1 MLKVEKSVLELRQT
15 LEEMTEIVI
24 STVGSISTSLNKE
37 NFENLEFVFQQDRHI
52 DSLEKKIDQQAVAL
66 LALINPMAS
75 DLRFVFSVIKLN
87 SDLERIGDE
96 CKNVAK
102 ELKNLQAPIPDE
114 LKILSGKVYEMVK
127 DSIKALLNQD
137 SALAKE
143 IILKDD
149 EVDELEYFI
158 QKKYT
163 NSIGIAFAAKALER
177 IADHTTNISENVIFA
192 TEGIDIRHENSIM
205 NRLKKTED

>member
-1 MLKVEKSVLELRQT
+1 
-15 LEEMTEIVI
+15 
-24 STVGSISTSLNKE
+24 
-37 NFENLEFVFQQDRHI
+37 
-52 DSLEKKIDQQAVAL
+52 
-66 LALINPMAS
+66 MAS
-75 DLRFVFSVIKLN
+75 DLRFVFSVVKLN

-102 ELKNLQAPIPDE
+102 ELKHLESPIPED
-114 LKILSGKVYEMVK
+114 LKVLSDKVYEMVK

-137 SALAKE
+137 STLAKE
-143 IILKDD
+143 IILRDD
-149 EVDELEYFI
+149 EVDELEYSI
-158 QKKYT
+158 QKKYA

-205 NRLKKTED
+205 NRLNKTET

>member
-1 MLKVEKSVLELRQT
+1 MLKIEKSVLELRNT
-15 LEEMTEIVI
+15 LKEMTEIVI
-24 STVGSISTSLNKE
+24 TTVDSIRNCIKKE
-37 NFENLEFVFQQDRHI
+37 NFDTLEFVFQQDRHI
-52 DSLEKKIDQQAVAL
+52 DNLEKQLDQQAVAL

-102 ELKNLQAPIPDE
+102 ELKHLKPPIPDE
-114 LKILSGKVYEMVK
+114 LKVLSDKVYEMVK
-127 DSIKALLNQD
+127 DAVKALLHQD

-149 EVDELEYFI
+149 EVDELEYAI
-158 QKKYT
+158 QQKYQ

-177 IADHTTNISENVIFA
+177 IADHTTNISENVVFA

-205 NRLKKTED
+205 NRLNKTEN

>member
-1 MLKVEKSVLELRQT
+1 MLKVEKSVLELRKT
-15 LEEMTEIVI
+15 LEEMTDIVI
-24 STVGSISTSLNKE
+24 SIVDTIRTCIKKE
-37 NFENLEFVFQQDRHI
+37 NFETLEFVFQQDRHI
-52 DSLEKKIDQQAVAL
+52 DDLEKKIDQQAVAL

-75 DLRFVFSVIKLN
+75 DLRFVFSVVKLN

-102 ELKNLQAPIPDE
+102 ELKTLEPPIPED
-114 LKILSGKVYEMVK
+114 LKILADKVYEMVK
-127 DSIKALLNQD
+127 DAVNALLNQN
-137 SALAKE
+137 SALAQE

-149 EVDELEYFI
+149 EVDKLEYSI
-158 QKKYT
+158 QKKYS

-177 IADHTTNISENVIFA
+177 IADHTTNISENVVFA

-205 NRLKKTED
+205 NRLGKSDK

>member
-1 MLKVEKSVLELRQT
+1 MLNVEKSVLELRKT
-15 LEEMTEIVI
+15 LAEMTEIVI
-24 STVGSISTSLNKE
+24 STVDNIRNCIKKE
-37 NFENLEFVFQQDRHI
+37 KFDTLEYVFQQDRNI

-102 ELKNLQAPIPDE
+102 ELKNLQPPVPEE
-114 LKILSGKVYEMVK
+114 LKILSDKVYEMVK

-137 SALAKE
+137 SSLAKE

-149 EVDELEYFI
+149 EVDELEYSI
-158 QKKYT
+158 QKKYV

-205 NRLKKTED
+205 NRLKKTEN

>member
-1 MLKVEKSVLELRQT
+1 MLKIEKSVSELRKT

-24 STVGSISTSLNKE
+24 STMDTIRICIKNE
-37 NFENLEFVFQQDRHI
+37 NFEKLEYVFQQDRQI
-52 DSLEKKIDQQAVAL
+52 DILEKKIDQQAVAL

-102 ELKNLQAPIPDE
+102 ELKNLVPPIPDE
-114 LKILSGKVYEMVK
+114 LKNLSDKVYEMVK
-127 DSIKALLNQD
+127 NAISALLNQD
-137 SALAKE
+137 SNLAKE

-158 QKKYT
+158 QKKYPT
-163 NSIGIAFAAKALER
+163 SLGIAFAAKALER
-177 IADHTTNISENVIFA
+177 IADHTTNISENVVFA

-205 NRLKKTED
+205 NRLKKEPK

>member
-1 MLKVEKSVLELRQT
+1 MLKVEKSVSELRQT
-15 LEEMTEIVI
+15 LEEMTEVVT
-24 STVGSISTSLNKE
+24 STVGTIRTCIHQE
-37 NFENLEFVFQQDRHI
+37 NFETLEYVFQQDRHI
-52 DSLEKKIDQQAVAL
+52 DSLEKILDQQAVAL

-75 DLRFVFSVIKLN
+75 DLRFVFSVVKLN

-102 ELKNLQAPIPDE
+102 ELKNLQPPIPED
-114 LKILSGKVYEMVK
+114 LKTLADKVYEMVK

-137 SALAKE
+137 SVLAKE
-143 IILKDD
+143 IILRDD
-149 EVDELEYFI
+149 EVDKLEYSI
-158 QKKYT
+158 QKKYV

-177 IADHTTNISENVIFA
+177 IADHTTNISENIIFA

-205 NRLKKTED
+205 NRLKKTEN